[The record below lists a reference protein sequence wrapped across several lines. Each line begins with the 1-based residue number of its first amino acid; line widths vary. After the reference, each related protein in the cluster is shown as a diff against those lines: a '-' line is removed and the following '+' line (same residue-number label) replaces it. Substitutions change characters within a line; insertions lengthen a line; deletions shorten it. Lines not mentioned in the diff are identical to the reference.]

1 MRTDDHHDD
10 LLRRF
15 EEHIASDPA
24 FSKEEAAMLRQ
35 IMEAYRAWSVLGRGA
50 RWLVMGL
57 ATISAGLVAWEHL
70 MGQLKRWLTS

>member
-1 MRTDDHHDD
+1 MRADDHQDD
-10 LLRRF
+10 LLKRF
-15 EEHIASDPA
+15 EDHLSSDPS
-24 FSKEEAAMLRQ
+24 FSKDEAAMLRQ

-70 MGQLKRWLTS
+70 MISLKRWLSS